1 MKTPR
6 YPVAVD
12 AVLFGASGVSV
23 GGSTPGLEILL
34 IQRGIPPFEGHWALP
49 GGLVLPDEDIET
61 AVRRELFEEANL
73 APTWLEQLYTFGHP
87 DRDPRGRTITVAW
100 IGLVQPSQYLPQ
112 ASTDAHD
119 ARWWPLT
126 DLPELAFDHAD
137 ILEVA
142 RERLRGK
149 VRYQPVGFDLLPETF
164 TLTELQ
170 TLYEVILE
178 RGLDKRNFRR
188 KIGRTGLLIDTQEN
202 RTGAAHRAPRLYRFD
217 RDRYLQLEQEG
228 YLFEA

>member
-1 MKTPR
+1 MSTPR

-23 GGSTPGLEILL
+23 GGRSPGLEVLL
-34 IQRGIPPFEGHWALP
+34 IQRGIPPFEGQWALP

-61 AVRRELFEEANL
+61 AVRRELFEEAGI
-73 APTWLEQLYTFGHP
+73 APAWLEQLYTFGRP

-100 IGLVQPSQYLPQ
+100 LGLVQPSQYLPQ

-126 DLPELAFDHAD
+126 DLPQLAFDHAA

-142 RERLRGK
+142 RNRLRGK
-149 VRYQPVGFDLLPETF
+149 VRYQPVGFDLLPEAF

-178 RGLDKRNFRR
+178 RELDKRNFRR
-188 KIGRTGLLIDTQEN
+188 KIGRTGLLLDTGEE

-217 RDRYLQLEQEG
+217 RERYLQLEQEG
-228 YLFEA
+228 YLFEV